1 MRTIAEQS
9 RQNIILRKLLALVCV
24 FAMVF
29 QFANVTA
36 FAAGI
41 EGSNGTMNISSD
53 SSYIYISYSGK
64 WSNYIGEQISVSAD
78 NGTNLGSLSGITI
91 NQSNDGDDGSI
102 TVRNAWNSAIS
113 GASGSVSNSGKKEHY
128 GYEKMKWS
136 IQVPVSAYADYS
148 FNGLNLSWGGKTVSL
163 WYRAEQQKSRRQKN
177 RQPRR

>member
-9 RQNIILRKLLALVCV
+9 RQNIILRKLFAFVCV

-64 WSNYIGEQISVSAD
+64 WSDYIGEQISVSAD
-78 NGTNLGSLSGITI
+78 NGTNLGSLSGIMMAMMAVLQYGMRGT
-91 NQSNDGDDGSI
+91 
-102 TVRNAWNSAIS
+102 AL
-113 GASGSVSNSGKKEHY
+113 SVELP
-128 GYEKMKWS
+128 E
-136 IQVPVSAYADYS
+136 V
-148 FNGLNLSWGGKTVSL
+148 
-163 WYRAEQQKSRRQKN
+163 
-177 RQPRR
+177 